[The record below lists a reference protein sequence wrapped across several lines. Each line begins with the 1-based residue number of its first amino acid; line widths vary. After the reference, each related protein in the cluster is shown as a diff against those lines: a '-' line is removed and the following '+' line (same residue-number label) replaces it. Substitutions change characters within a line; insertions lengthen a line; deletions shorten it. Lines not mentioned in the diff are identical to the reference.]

1 MKVWSRRN
9 TASQYYRR
17 RAALCWDI
25 SRFCSPV
32 FAVACVPPRGTHGF
46 PSLDSLRPLLHP
58 RTRPPSHGLTMH
70 GKVVV
75 CLLLVLLDYFA
86 VGSFVSDIGGKINE
100 SADTTDED
108 LAKVMYLLADEYT
121 PQCLWVVVSD
131 SSLRQQPW
139 RHSYLALD
147 PKDGKSTIDYIN
159 KNTERVTLFSCF
171 TFLMT
176 RPPDSSLMPLL
187 TDSSN
192 MQLTRYFI
200 IQFPNESEAHD
211 LLLDKRLIDEEN
223 VAALVKTNTREV
235 SYRVMIRQLFH
246 SSGFTQVLFING
258 WEKGK
263 GFDNSDDIF
272 PEQMKNFY
280 GTKMRGVTLDF
291 RPFTDYSK
299 VRGSRVVVPKPSLDV
314 FMLEVIADK
323 LNFTYELVMP
333 EDGLWGYLRDDGHWV
348 GVVGDVEFRR
358 ANFSLVLSL
367 TLERIFSV
375 DFTRIYYN
383 DPLSFVTAKSRPS
396 PPWLKLIKPF
406 SSGVWLL
413 ALFSIVT
420 AVILYYI
427 IYRAQALLGT
437 HYLVP
442 SRAFMHIFGSF
453 VNQSLFTIPWLSSG
467 RVFLGFWLLYGLL
480 ITTYY
485 KTSLTAALAVPFVP
499 PTLDTLHQLMRSNLK
514 FGMIDAKGS
523 EYQLFS
529 TSNVPLYKKMFQEMS
544 FLSSSESMEKVQEG
558 SYAYIYFKSNLN
570 IIVKTEYTN
579 ANGET
584 NFHVATEEFFPG
596 GYAWAFP
603 KGVPYRK
610 TFDGVMAYC
619 LQAGLID
626 KWERDLYSIYL
637 KEAQDNKTPQQRK
650 KEKMEADAKRNDGQV
665 VLNLNHL
672 QGPFLIL
679 LLGSGSGVLLLLLE
693 FFVARM
699 LFAFPTSSR
708 GFSPF
713 SQKTLMKSDSQ
724 TPSEGRVVSRFD
736 EKGNYV
742 IRAVLKGN

>member
-1 MKVWSRRN
+1 
-9 TASQYYRR
+9 
-17 RAALCWDI
+17 
-25 SRFCSPV
+25 
-32 FAVACVPPRGTHGF
+32 
-46 PSLDSLRPLLHP
+46 
-58 RTRPPSHGLTMH
+58 MH
-70 GKVVV
+70 EKVVV
-75 CLLLVLLDYFA
+75 CLLLVLLDHFA
-86 VGSFVSDIGGKINE
+86 VGNFISDTAEKVNE
-100 SADTTDED
+100 SADITDEN

-121 PQCLWVVVSD
+121 PQCLWVVMSD
-131 SSLRQQPW
+131 NTLRQQPW
-139 RHSYLALD
+139 RHSHLTLD
-147 PKDGKSTIDYIN
+147 PKEGKSTIDYIN

-200 IQFPNESEAHD
+200 IQFLNESEAHEF
-211 LLLDKRLIDEEN
+211 LLDERLIDEEN
-223 VAALVKTNTREV
+223 VAALVKTDTRRD
-235 SYRVMIRQLFH
+235 SYGIMIRQLFH
-246 SSGFTQVLFING
+246 SSGSTQVLFVNR

-263 GFDNSDDIF
+263 GFDNSDNIF

-291 RPFTDYSK
+291 RPFTDYYK
-299 VRGSRVVVPKPSLDV
+299 VRGSRVVIPKPSLDV
-314 FMLEVIADK
+314 FMLEVIADT

-333 EDGLWGYLRDDGHWV
+333 EDGLWGYLKDDGHWV

-413 ALFSIVT
+413 ALLSIVT
-420 AVILYYI
+420 GVILYYI

-437 HYLVP
+437 YYLVP
-442 SRAFMHIFGSF
+442 SRAFMHIFGAF

-467 RVFLGFWLLYGLL
+467 R
-480 ITTYY
+480 
-485 KTSLTAALAVPFVP
+485 
-499 PTLDTLHQLMRSNLK
+499 
-514 FGMIDAKGS
+514 
-523 EYQLFS
+523 
-529 TSNVPLYKKMFQEMS
+529 
-544 FLSSSESMEKVQEG
+544 
-558 SYAYIYFKSNLN
+558 
-570 IIVKTEYTN
+570 
-579 ANGET
+579 
-584 NFHVATEEFFPG
+584 
-596 GYAWAFP
+596 
-603 KGVPYRK
+603 GVPYRK
-610 TFDGVMAYC
+610 TFDSVMAYC

-637 KEAQDNKTPQQRK
+637 KEAQDNKTPLQKK

-679 LLGSGSGVLLLLLE
+679 LLGSASGVLLLLLE
-693 FFVARM
+693 FVIARM
-699 LFAFPTSSR
+699 FFAFPVSSR
-708 GFSPF
+708 ELPKINGLSPF
-713 SQKTLMKSDSQ
+713 NQKTLMSNGPH
-724 TPSEGRVVSRFD
+724 TPSPGGVVSGFD

-742 IRAVLKGN
+742 IRAVVKGN